1 MIRTITAVLLS
12 VLLLACSDEPT
23 GLPAGDELLKIPV
36 STESEAARDA
46 YLKGRELVEA
56 LRYGDAAHWFEKAIS
71 EDPGFAL
78 AHLKRAM
85 AAEDANKFFESL
97 EAAEKHM
104 QTASVGEQLMI
115 KAFRAGSEGRR
126 EDQAQILKKLIALY
140 PDDERAHLRLGIFHM
155 AVRQYAEA
163 EKHFGHA
170 IQIAP
175 DFAAAYNMLGYAHRG
190 QGDFDEAK
198 AVFERYVELLPDQ
211 ANPYDSY
218 AELLMEAGDYRDSIA
233 MYRKALSIDPHFV
246 ASYRGIVINHSLL
259 GEHEEAAQVA
269 REMLRQARNGPEEYM
284 ARLAERVA
292 YLYAGDLDRAIAVSR
307 EIGSRAKE
315 ENDLPRQAMAAE
327 LIGDVQVFRGE
338 SDAALRS
345 FRTAYELLREAPIS
359 DGGKRKAKF
368 QFLYKAALA
377 ALQSGD
383 SLKAAKYLQQ
393 YEREIREGGSE
404 YEKRRVYQLHGFA
417 DVLNRKYAEALENL
431 NKADPNNPIV
441 QYFMAVAYEGI
452 GQPSRAMEHARQAA
466 FRNTLDSR
474 LAYFRQPAIALLERL
489 DTEFAAQD

>member
-1 MIRTITAVLLS
+1 MMRLIATAGLA
-12 VLLLACSDEPT
+12 VLLLACSDEPA
-23 GLPAGDELLKIPV
+23 GLPARETLTKIPV
-36 STESEAARDA
+36 TTESDAAREA
-46 YLKGRELVEA
+46 FLKGRELVDA
-56 LRYGDAAHWFEKAIS
+56 LRYGDAAAWFENAIH

-78 AHLKRAM
+78 AHLMRAM
-85 AAEDANKFFESL
+85 AAEDANRFFQSL
-97 EAAEKHM
+97 EAAEEHM
-104 QTASVGEQLMI
+104 VSASVGEQLMI

-126 EDQAQILKKLIALY
+126 DDQAQILKKLIALY
-140 PDDERAHLRLGIFHM
+140 PDDERAHLRLGIFHI
-155 AVRQYAEA
+155 AVREYSEA

-170 IQIAP
+170 VKIAP

-190 QGDFDEAK
+190 QGDFDKAK

-259 GEHEEAAQVA
+259 GEHEQAIAAA
-269 REMLRQARNGPEEYM
+269 REMLDQARNGPEVYM

-292 YLYAGDLDRAIAVSR
+292 YLYAGDLDSAIAVSR
-307 EIGSRAKE
+307 AIGERAKE

-327 LIGDVQVFRGE
+327 LTGDVQIFRGE
-338 SDAALRS
+338 ADAALRS
-345 FRTAYELLREAPIS
+345 FRKAYELLRESPIS

-383 SLKAAKYLQQ
+383 SLKAAQYLQQ
-393 YEREIREGGSE
+393 YEQEIRDGGSR
-404 YEKRRVYQLHGFA
+404 YEKQRAYQLHGYA
-417 DVLNRKYAEALENL
+417 DVLNRKYTEALDNL

-441 QYFMAVAYEGI
+441 QYFLAIAYEGA
-452 GQPSRAMEHARQAA
+452 GQPTRAREHARKAA